1 MNLKIK
7 VAALSSL
14 ILLYSNTAIAKSFV
28 TGVGNIS
35 NTGTTGTTEA
45 QQAQQVR

>member
-35 NTGTTGTTEA
+35 NTGTTEA